1 MCLWPVS
8 KVYLEDPPPKKK
20 KKKKKKKEEEEEP
33 KPNYILASD
42 QLHLQPFV
50 SLHYSTKPAI
60 SLPNPATAVLSYT
73 VNTSLPKHIGPF
85 PGTAQPSKTQQS
97 AELPAY
103 HQRTEISSRA
113 SAPVFIYQEL
123 SQYYSCSKFITQLS
137 HP

>member
-1 MCLWPVS
+1 M
-8 KVYLEDPPPKKK
+8 
-20 KKKKKKKEEEEEP
+20 
-33 KPNYILASD
+33 
-42 QLHLQPFV
+42 
-50 SLHYSTKPAI
+50 PAI
-60 SLPNPATAVLSYT
+60 FLPNPATAVLPYT
-73 VNTSLPKHIGPF
+73 VNTSLPKHIGSF
-85 PGTAQPSKTQQS
+85 PGTAQLPASKTQQS